1 MKRLICGL
9 VAALLVLS
17 SPAAIAGGDLGYPT
31 DAFALT
37 GASGNVAAAAATS
50 TLTATAGLQ

>member
-1 MKRLICGL
+1 MKQLICGL
-9 VAALLVLS
+9 VAALLALS

-31 DAFALT
+31 DAFAIT